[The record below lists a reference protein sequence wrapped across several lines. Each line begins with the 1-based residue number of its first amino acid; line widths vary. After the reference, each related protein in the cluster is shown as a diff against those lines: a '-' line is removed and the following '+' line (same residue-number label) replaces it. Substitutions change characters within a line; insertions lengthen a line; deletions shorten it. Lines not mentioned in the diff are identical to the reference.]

1 MLFVIR
7 IQVPSLWLFLV
18 EVEDEVEID
27 MVEVDVANFVVI
39 AKYFLLTCYDRVI
52 FLRACPIYIS
62 SIPIWL
68 LVAEAEDQVEIDMVV
83 VDVDVQQFIVIAC
96 YKVVSIDLL

>member
-1 MLFVIR
+1 MIR

-39 AKYFLLTCYDRVI
+39 A
-52 FLRACPIYIS
+52 
-62 SIPIWL
+62 
-68 LVAEAEDQVEIDMVV
+68 
-83 VDVDVQQFIVIAC
+83 C
-96 YKVVSIDLL
+96 YKVVFIDLL